1 MNQSTEEKQA
11 FGLLVVKV
19 ISPEETYSYLLTA
32 FPIALSDSSGELQQS
47 QKVPFKNYLISE
59 SRSTR
64 KEIPTDSD
72 WINNGMAVVQ
82 SLSVKFTCKKLTDT
96 FLQVVTPQKCLHQ
109 ASIQI
114 IMDTYDRQ

>member
-1 MNQSTEEKQA
+1 
-11 FGLLVVKV
+11 
-19 ISPEETYSYLLTA
+19 
-32 FPIALSDSSGELQQS
+32 
-47 QKVPFKNYLISE
+47 
-59 SRSTR
+59 
-64 KEIPTDSD
+64 
-72 WINNGMAVVQ
+72 MAVVQ